1 MSEEYRKAGVDLD
14 KVASLVGDIKNLSS
28 RTHMP
33 GVVSA
38 VGGFCSLFDP
48 GVTDPDYRGPL
59 IAQSTDGVGTKLRAA
74 GIMCP
79 PHFWTSGAD
88 IVNHCINDILTSGA
102 MPAIFHDY
110 IAQDKLRPDDVVD
123 ILRGMTDA
131 CKAAGISL
139 VGGETAQMQGTYKRG
154 ESDVVGFITG
164 FVSRDDLIDGR
175 GIRPGACLIGLA
187 SNGLHTNGFSLVNKI
202 FSNVE
207 RPPGHKLPWP
217 YIYYKEVGAQ
227 LYSVL
232 LTHPHMSYL
241 GPINT
246 LREMGI
252 AIKGI
257 AHITGGGI
265 PGNTLRILPD
275 GICARVDKSAWDVPP
290 IFRLI
295 QKEGK
300 VSDEEMFRIFNMG
313 IGMIIVVTQ
322 RQKKAALRYLGQAGF
337 EAYEI
342 GRTEKGEKGV
352 ILE

>member
-1 MSEEYRKAGVDLD
+1 MPNKYKRAGVDLD
-14 KVASLVGDIKNLSS
+14 KVASLVGDIGSISS
-28 RTHMP
+28 STHMP

-38 VGGFCSLFDP
+38 AGGLCSIFDL
-48 GVTDPDYRGPL
+48 GATDPDYRGPL
-59 IAQSTDGVGTKLRAA
+59 IAQSTDGVGTKLRVA
-74 GIMCP
+74 GMMSP

-102 MPAIFHDY
+102 TPATFLDY
-110 IAQDKLRPDDVVD
+110 IAQDKLRSDDVVN
-123 ILRGMTDA
+123 ILRGMRDA

-139 VGGETAQMQGTYKRG
+139 VGGETAQMRGTYKRG

-187 SNGLHTNGFSLVNKI
+187 SNGLHTNGFSLVNEI

-207 RPPGHKLPWP
+207 RPLGHKLPWP
-217 YIYYKEVGAQ
+217 YMYYKEVGVQ

-241 GPINT
+241 EPINI

-252 AIKGI
+252 GIRGI

-265 PGNTLRILPD
+265 PGNLPRVLPD
-275 GICARVDKSAWDVPP
+275 GISARIDKSAWEVPP
-290 IFRLI
+290 IFHLI

-300 VSDEEMFRIFNMG
+300 VSDEEMFQVFNMG
-313 IGMIIVVTQ
+313 IGMIVVVTQ
-322 RQKKAALRYLGQAGF
+322 RQKKAALSHLERAGC

-342 GRTEKGEKGV
+342 GRIEKGEKGV
-352 ILE
+352 IFE